1 MIIAHYLVHKIWY
14 NYDNMKRILKG
25 LIPKSIF
32 NTYYY
37 SMAILASLVY
47 NSPSKKMI
55 VIGVTGTKGKTST
68 INFIWS
74 CLMAGGYKTG
84 IISTANIKIGDD
96 EVLNKY
102 HMTMPGRFVISS
114 LMAEMAEK
122 GCKFCIVETTSEGI
136 KQHRNV
142 GIIYDIFV
150 FTNLYPEHLPSHDNS
165 FDKYKATKGI
175 PFRDLSKYEKVID
188 GKRIDRVIIANNDSD
203 HADYYLQFNA
213 DHKYTYSINKASDN
227 RAGAISNLSDSV
239 KFNLNGE
246 DYTLKILGEFNI
258 YNALPAII
266 IAKKFNISY
275 ENIKNGLLNL
285 NLIPGRMELINAG
298 QNYTAIVDYA
308 HEKESMT
315 NVLKTAVS
323 IRKSPTNKI
332 IVLLGAEGGGR
343 DKSKRPLMGRISAEL
358 ADYVIVANVDPY
370 EDDPKE
376 ILEDIARAS
385 ELNGKVRNKNLFVIE
400 DRKQAIDKAVSLAQ
414 ENDIVIITGKGAE
427 QSMIIG
433 GKSIPWDDRTV
444 VRDAIINQLK
454 IK

>member
-1 MIIAHYLVHKIWY
+1 MRKML
-14 NYDNMKRILKG
+14 KRL
-25 LIPKSIF
+25 LPASIF

-37 SMAILASLVY
+37 SLAILGALIH

-84 IISTANIKIGDD
+84 IISTANIKIGDE

-114 LMAEMAEK
+114 LMAKMVK
-122 GCKFCIVETTSEGI
+122 SGCKFCIIETTSEGI
-136 KQHRNV
+136 KQHRNA
-142 GIIYDIFV
+142 GIVYDIFV

-165 FDKYKATKGI
+165 FEKYKATKAI
-175 PFRDLSKYEKVID
+175 PFRNLSLTNKIINGEK
-188 GKRIDRVIIANNDSD
+188 IDRIIIANKDSE

-213 DHKYTYSINKASDN
+213 DKKYTFSINNQSDN
-227 RAGAISNLSDSV
+227 RAVEIKSLPDAV
-239 KFNLNGE
+239 KFKLNGE
-246 DYTLKILGEFNI
+246 EYSLQILGEFNI

-266 IAKKFNISY
+266 IAKAFDISY
-275 ENIKNGLLNL
+275 ENIKKGLSEL

-298 QNYTAIVDYA
+298 QDYTVIVDYA

-315 NVLKTAVS
+315 NVLKTAIS

-343 DKSKRPLMGRISAEL
+343 DKAKRPLMGRISAEL

-376 ILEDIARAS
+376 ILEDIAIAS
-385 ELNGKVRNKNLFVIE
+385 EKNGKIRNQNLFVIE
-400 DRKQAIDKAVSLAQ
+400 DRTQAITKALSLA
-414 ENDIVIITGKGAE
+414 NKDDIVIITGKGAE
-427 QSMIIG
+427 QSIVIG
-433 GKSIPWDDRTV
+433 GVSRPWDDRVV
-444 VRDAIINQLK
+444 VRDAIIKQLENK
-454 IK
+454 